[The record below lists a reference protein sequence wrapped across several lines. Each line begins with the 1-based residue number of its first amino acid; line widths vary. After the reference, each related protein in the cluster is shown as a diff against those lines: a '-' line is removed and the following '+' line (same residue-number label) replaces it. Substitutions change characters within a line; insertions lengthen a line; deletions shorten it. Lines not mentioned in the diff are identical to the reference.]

1 MPLTP
6 EDWSVVVVG
15 HWNRAILTP
24 AGIAKQLFGLPSGT
38 PVQVFVPLD
47 TIAPHIVL
55 YGDVKVIPSSDR
67 LIIQPVNNTID
78 NLKTVM
84 EIAKRALVE
93 LPRTP
98 VSAAGINLKYRS
110 TDRVE
115 TLEQLTAHSS
125 WDDRL
130 SDADYRIE
138 SRAITRSLHW
148 RGGKIQVFITQESE
162 GRYELL
168 LNFETQSNDTDQLQE
183 WVSVATDDIRTQA
196 ERVLYNTVSLTHEEL
211 SPV

>member
-1 MPLTP
+1 MSLAP
-6 EDWSVVVVG
+6 EDWSVVIVG

-24 AGIAKQLFGLPSGT
+24 AGIAKRLFGLPSGT

-47 TIAPHIVL
+47 TIAPYIVEH
-55 YGDVKVIPSSDR
+55 GNVKVIPSSDR
-67 LIIQPVNNTID
+67 LVVQPVNNTID
-78 NLKTVM
+78 NLKDVM

-98 VSAAGINLKYRS
+98 VYAAGINLKYRS

-115 TLEQLTAHSS
+115 TLEQLTAHA

-130 SDADYRIE
+130 SDADFRIE
-138 SRAITRSLHW
+138 SRAISRSLRW
-148 RGGKIQVFITQESE
+148 KDGKIQIFVTQETE

-168 LNFETQSNDTDQLQE
+168 LNFETQSNDTEQLQK
-183 WVSVATDDIRTQA
+183 WVGVTADDIRTEA
-196 ERVLYNTVSLTHEEL
+196 ERVLYNTVSLTREEL
-211 SPV
+211 SHV